1 MRKLLAW
8 SLRLLITL
16 LVLFVAG
23 YLSDY
28 VSTSACEQQVAR
40 WVVQD
45 VMRGQEFHV
54 LPTAP
59 RESLPILQKAGGR
72 VRLLQLKEGQLVEFP
87 WAEVGQA
94 KIKYPYVVTV
104 NWGFCHAPLSGQG
117 GERRFLCLFSYVIRL
132 GDRSR
137 WVT

>member
-1 MRKLLAW
+1 MRKLMAW

-16 LVLFVAG
+16 PLLVAAG

-28 VSTSACEQQVAR
+28 VSTNACEQEVAR
-40 WVVQD
+40 WIVQD
-45 VMRGQEFHV
+45 VMRSQEFHV

-59 RESLPILQKAGGR
+59 RESFPILQKAGGR
-72 VRLLQLKEGQLVEFP
+72 VRLLQPKEGPLVEFP
-87 WAEVGQA
+87 WAEVGHA

-104 NWGFCHAPLSGQG
+104 NWGYCHAPLSGQG